1 MNIIQRARI
10 NFRNRTR
17 EIVNNVGQDLR
28 SSRVVRFFAPTAQEA
43 ANRRF
48 RAFGTT
54 SKTPAI
60 ITAGLIAAGGLA
72 KTFPSTISS
81 KFLQGL
87 GGAAVAST
95 LYNAATDQ
103 PLAKPN
109 PKTYLYGAGLSLA
122 FRPALAGIA
131 FGEGLT
137 GAKKLFGFAKKETKE
152 FYDFAKPYT
161 AEKAADVYNIYQ
173 DYAPTLPTSSDA
185 LETAQDIFSSI
196 PQAVTSFASGITFPT
211 LPVQVSGLPSGL
223 GSDIGGEIR
232 QVALALGISFAA
244 AAALLGYALTKKK
257 RKKYKRRKTSK

>member
-1 MNIIQRARI
+1 MVSIIRRGLI

-17 EIVNNVGQDLR
+17 EIVNNVGVDLR
-28 SSRVVRFFAPTAQEA
+28 NSKVVRTFAPTAQEGA
-43 ANRRF
+43 DRRF

-60 ITAGLIAAGGLA
+60 ITAALIAGGGLA
-72 KTFPSTISS
+72 KTFPSAISR

-109 PKTYLYGAGLSLA
+109 PKTYLYGAGLGLA

-131 FGEGLT
+131 LGEGIT
-137 GAKKLFGFAKKETKE
+137 GAKEIFKFAKKETKE
-152 FYDFAKPYT
+152 FYDYAQPKIEET
-161 AEKAADVYNIYQ
+161 TSDIYNVYQ
-173 DYAPTLPTSSDA
+173 DYAPEV

-196 PQAVTSFASGITFPT
+196 PGRISSFTGGITFPA

-223 GSDIGGEIR
+223 GSDVGDEIR
-232 QVALALGISFAA
+232 QVAIALGISLTA
-244 AAALLGYALTKKK
+244 AAALLGYAIMKKK
-257 RKKYKRRKTSK
+257 KGKKYKRRKRKK